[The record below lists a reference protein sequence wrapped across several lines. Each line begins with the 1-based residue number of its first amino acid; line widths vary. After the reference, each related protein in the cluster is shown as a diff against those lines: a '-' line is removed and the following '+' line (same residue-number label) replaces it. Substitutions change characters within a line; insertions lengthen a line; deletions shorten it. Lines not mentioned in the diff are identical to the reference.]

1 MLLQCF
7 CNVLAMLFKCCCNI
21 VAMLLQWLQCY
32 CNVWNVVVLF
42 AMLLHYLQCCCNVC
56 NFVAIFILQCCLS
69 RIDHCGSVFLVPD
82 LCKIALIPGT
92 NDLQIWTDGTF
103 RPEVKS
109 RETNF
114 EIFSFKIKQRKNIKK
129 YFKMSIRSI
138 PPPQGVKHPLKWPL
152 PS

>member
-1 MLLQCF
+1 MLQYCCNVVAMITMLLQC
-7 CNVLAMLFKCCCNI
+7 LKCCCVI
-21 VAMLLQWLQCY
+21 
-32 CNVWNVVVLF
+32 CNVVALF
-42 AMLLHYLQCCCNVC
+42 AMLLQCLQFCCNIYI
-56 NFVAIFILQCCLS
+56 AMFILQFCLS

>member
-1 MLLQCF
+1 MLQYCCNVVAMIIMLLQCLQCCCVI
-7 CNVLAMLFKCCCNI
+7 CNV
-21 VAMLLQWLQCY
+21 VA
-32 CNVWNVVVLF
+32 LF
-42 AMLLHYLQCCCNVC
+42 AMLLQCLQFCCNIYI
-56 NFVAIFILQCCLS
+56 AMFILQFCLS